1 MEMEKST
8 ILSKALRLTEDDAM
22 ASQVLEIIGGITRET
37 LEEPVWSIEEGD
49 DSVFYSDEDQA
60 HQDMKTNTSCDFGVS
75 GCRRL
80 FNSEATDTSIPQ
92 REDLQ
97 NTEMEEEVT
106 PQAMLTEQGEE
117 CKELQTPK
125 TEPMNQSDPADPGAE
140 TNLTPEESVSTWGES
155 RESQPN
161 CTLTGQNMSS
171 GEVNLPE
178 KSEAQTPNLE
188 PFVVSNEESY
198 TRLRGEPVVPNQMSN
213 AEPMMSG
220 DSDRKPEQDHTLPGS
235 SYSILPKKSSHDHH
249 KSFNHLT
256 SSKYSTMSYRRIRR
270 GNTRQ
275 KIEDFEYMIMNL

>member
-8 ILSKALRLTEDDAM
+8 ILSKTLRLTEDDVM
-22 ASQVLEIIGGITRET
+22 ASQVLEIIGGT

-60 HQDMKTNTSCDFGVS
+60 HQDIKTNTSCDFGVN

-80 FNSEATDTSIPQ
+80 VNSEAADTSIPQ

-97 NTEMEEEVT
+97 NSEMQKEVT

-125 TEPMNQSDPADPGAE
+125 IEPMNLSDPADPGAE
-140 TNLTPEESVSTWGES
+140 TNLTPEKSVSTWGES
-155 RESQPN
+155 LQLT
-161 CTLTGQNMSS
+161 CTLTGQNTSS
-171 GEVNLPE
+171 GEV

-198 TRLRGEPVVPNQMSN
+198 TRLSGEPVVPNQMSN
-213 AEPMMSG
+213 AEHMMSG
-220 DSDRKPEQDHTLPGS
+220 DSDRKPEQDHTLPS
-235 SYSILPKKSSHDHH
+235 SGYSTLPKKSSHDHH
-249 KSFNHLT
+249 KPFNHLT